1 MRYETAQQVMRLA
14 LAMRGSASG
23 LCLDDIM
30 EMFEVTERTAH
41 RLRDAVVEIFPEAI
55 ATLGPDRRR
64 YWRLPPATVD
74 RLVSFTADELA
85 ALESARRL
93 LGNNGFEETATD
105 LAGLAAKLRALL
117 SPTAGRR
124 LEPDVEALVEAEGI
138 AIRPGPRP
146 LRNQALVHELREAIK
161 GCQCVRLRYR
171 YRGRPDVADIE
182 VEPYGI
188 LLGSRHYLLAH
199 RPGSQKGPFLRMYSL
214 PEIEAAERSEHSFE
228 RDPGVSLQD
237 FADQSFGIF
246 QEPLRYVVWRFHGR
260 GARDARQFL
269 FHPSQVVE
277 ELPGGAVQ
285 VSFHAGGLLEMCWHL
300 FTWGDAV
307 EVVEPAELR
316 ELYRRCLEAGGAPPP
331 ASSEV
336 QQSERFG
343 ALEQF
348 S

>member
-1 MRYETAQQVMRLA
+1 
-14 LAMRGSASG
+14 
-23 LCLDDIM
+23 M

-55 ATLGPDRRR
+55 ANLGPDRRR

-93 LGNNGFEETATD
+93 LGKNGFEETATD
-105 LAGLAAKLRALL
+105 LTGLAAKLRALL

-146 LRNQALVHELREAIK
+146 FRDTNLVRQLREAIK
-161 GCQCVRLRYR
+161 ACQMVHLRYR
-171 YRGRPDVADIE
+171 YRGRHDVVDLD

-199 RPGSQKGPFLRMYSL
+199 RPESLRGPFLRMYSL
-214 PEIEAAERSEHSFE
+214 PEIEAVEITSQPFE
-228 RDPGVSLQD
+228 RDPEVSLQD
-237 FADQSFGIF
+237 FADRSFGIF
-246 QEPLRYVVWRFHGR
+246 QEPARHIIWRFHGR
-260 GARDARQFL
+260 SATDARQFL
-269 FHPSQVVE
+269 FHPSQELE
-277 ELPGGAVQ
+277 ELPDGTVE
-285 VSFHAGGLLEMCWHL
+285 VSFDAGGLLEMCWHL
-300 FTWGDAV
+300 FTWGDTV

-316 ELYRRCLEAGGAPPP
+316 ELYQRCLDAGGAPPP
-331 ASSEV
+331 AGL
-336 QQSERFG
+336 ER
-343 ALEQF
+343 EQPDLF
-348 S
+348 EASGDTSPDL

>member
-14 LAMRGSASG
+14 LAMRASASG
-23 LCLDDIM
+23 LCLADIM

-41 RLRDAVVEIFPEAI
+41 RLRDAVVAIFPEAV
-55 ATLGPDRRR
+55 ATLGTDRRR
-64 YWRLPPATVD
+64 YWRLPPATID
-74 RLVSFTADELA
+74 RLVGFTANELA

-93 LGNNGFEETATD
+93 LSENGFSETATD
-105 LAGLAAKLRALL
+105 LGSLAIKLRSIL
-117 SPTAGRR
+117 SPGLGRR
-124 LEPDVEALVEAEGI
+124 LEPDIEALVEAEGI

-146 LRNQALVHELREAIK
+146 HRNAALVHELREAIK
-161 GCQCVRLRYR
+161 ACRLVRLRYR

-199 RPGSQKGPFLRMYSL
+199 RPGSQNGPYIRMYSL
-214 PEIEAAERSEHSFE
+214 PEIEDAERSDRSFE
-228 RDPGVSLQD
+228 RDPGISLQG

-246 QEPLRYVVWRFHGR
+246 QEPAQQVVWRFHGR

-277 ELPGGAVQ
+277 ELPDGAVQ
-285 VSFHAGGLLEMCWHL
+285 VSFRAGGLLEMCWHL
-300 FTWGDAV
+300 FTWGETV

-331 ASSEV
+331 AET
-336 QQSERFG
+336 
-343 ALEQF
+343 
-348 S
+348 